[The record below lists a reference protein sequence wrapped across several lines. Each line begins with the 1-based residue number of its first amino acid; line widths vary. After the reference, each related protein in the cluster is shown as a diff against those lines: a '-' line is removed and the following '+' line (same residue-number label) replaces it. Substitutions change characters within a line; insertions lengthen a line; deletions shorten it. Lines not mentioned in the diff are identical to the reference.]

1 MIIKLLLQLVYQ
13 IFNVLTLPIN
23 IPDLP
28 AEINNVITT
37 IIQYVGT
44 GLAILENYTHL
55 SYLLILFGIVVAI
68 DVGLWLY
75 KLIMFFVR
83 KIPMLNVR

>member
-55 SYLLILFGIVVAI
+55 SYLLILFGVVVAI

-83 KIPMLNVR
+83 KIPMFNVR

>member
-28 AEINNVITT
+28 SEVNNVIST

-44 GLAILENYTHL
+44 GLGILENYTHL
-55 SYLLILFGIVVAI
+55 SYLLILFGVVVAI
-68 DVGLWLY
+68 DLGLWLY

-83 KIPMLNVR
+83 KIPMLNIR

>member
-28 AEINNVITT
+28 ADLNNVITT

-55 SYLLILFGIVVAI
+55 SLLCPYYFLKTQH
-68 DVGLWLY
+68 Y
-75 KLIMFFVR
+75 Y
-83 KIPMLNVR
+83 

>member
-28 AEINNVITT
+28 VEINNVITT

-55 SYLLILFGIVVAI
+55 SYLLILFGVVVAI

-75 KLIMFFVR
+75 KLIMFFIR